1 MQRQTVIRSVP
12 QWHAKIRVY
21 FGHLDTAVCAKHV
34 FNIGPPNQPC
44 WLRVAHGTSERRTL
58 KMEKN
63 KVDNNEINKNF
74 LMDFLIL
81 QHAPSKNAKSGV
93 QSESL
98 LSGCVRYNE

>member
-1 MQRQTVIRSVP
+1 
-12 QWHAKIRVY
+12 
-21 FGHLDTAVCAKHV
+21 
-34 FNIGPPNQPC
+34 
-44 WLRVAHGTSERRTL
+44 
-58 KMEKN
+58 MEKN